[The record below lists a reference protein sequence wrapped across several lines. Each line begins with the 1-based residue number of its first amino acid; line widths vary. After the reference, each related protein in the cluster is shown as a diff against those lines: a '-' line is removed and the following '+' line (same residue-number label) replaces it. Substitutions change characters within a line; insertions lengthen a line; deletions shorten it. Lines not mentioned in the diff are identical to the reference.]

1 MYCFCIILGQSS
13 GFFVKG
19 ERQSRTFFRAFDSV
33 PERRMYVV
41 QVVWIGGRRSFR
53 SLTFPSRSSR
63 PPPGRARSAPSLSYV
78 PNCLPEKNSV
88 DIESSSVYK
97 ICCKASEGIHCSFDL
112 TRPGSAPMSLLHEFS
127 PGPLESVRS
136 ESQCTW
142 S

>member
-1 MYCFCIILGQSS
+1 M
-13 GFFVKG
+13 KG

-88 DIESSSVYK
+88 DIGLAYT
-97 ICCKASEGIHCSFDL
+97 CCVAKRAREYIVASISRG
-112 TRPGSAPMSLLHEFS
+112 PG
-127 PGPLESVRS
+127 VRR
-136 ESQCTW
+136 
-142 S
+142 